1 MWKKSKKIIAR
12 GLGTGG
18 VVVIPFVNRNKIYFD
33 IITQDRLSIN
43 KQIGE
48 DIIDCTIMAE
58 HLVRNQKNYY
68 RWVDY
73 TLKDNNV
80 YIRNRATIETTP
92 TSLETISEWAGIKDY
107 SITNVTKMPF
117 MFLKSPV
124 DNRKDSDNYGVP
136 ITYGCDKEI
145 REIKDTLN
153 ITISVG
159 VSFSKLFAKREGVT
173 PAEDRELNKK

>member
-12 GLGTGG
+12 SLGTGG
-18 VVVIPFVNRNKIYFD
+18 VVVVPFVSRKKIYFD

-58 HLVRNQKNYY
+58 HLVRNQRNYY

-73 TLKDNNV
+73 TLKDNNLYV
-80 YIRNRATIETTP
+80 RYRATMETSP
-92 TSLETISEWAGIKDY
+92 VDLKTISEWEEIEDF
-107 SITNVTKMPF
+107 SITNVYKMPF
-117 MFLKSPV
+117 MYLKSPV
-124 DNRKDSDNYGVP
+124 DNRKDADDYGVP

-145 REIKDTLN
+145 KEIKDTLKQ
-153 ITISVG
+153 ILREYDLKEAFVG
-159 VSFSKLFAKREGVT
+159 ADIICGKLCAGG
-173 PAEDRELNKK
+173 P